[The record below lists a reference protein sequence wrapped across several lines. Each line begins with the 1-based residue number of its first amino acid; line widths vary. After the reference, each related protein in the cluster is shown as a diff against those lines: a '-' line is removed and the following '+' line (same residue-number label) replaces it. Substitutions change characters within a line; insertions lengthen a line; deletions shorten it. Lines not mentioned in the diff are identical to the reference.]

1 MMLSIGLLGVKYH
14 TTSRLLRWIGIAIG
28 TRMAGSGSVLAHVEY
43 VAPENGEASIDP
55 LRFLISV
62 LSNPLHLGIIGIGGV
77 LTVGVLVGYLYLYES
92 APLDVY
98 VLRETLTED
107 ADFLPW
113 LLRLSIGLPL
123 VGAGFAG
130 YFISPAVSVPTDLFV
145 SLVARLFLTGLGFC
159 LLYGIMTRFV
169 AAVGMFTYI
178 GAVVVAPEVL
188 LASEY
193 LGGLLAIIV
202 LGGDRPSV
210 DQVLRR
216 LAEMDGTL
224 YNRATPIHRWTDWI
238 EQRLAPYAVYTPT
251 ILRVGLGLNF
261 IYTGLFDKLLQ
272 PAVALAVVEKY
283 HLTRVVPVDPGMW
296 VVGAGGVELLLG
308 CALVVGL
315 FTRGVAAIAFG
326 MFTLTLFALPDD
338 PVLAHISLF
347 GLATALL
354 ITGSGRIALDN
365 L

>member
-1 MMLSIGLLGVKYH
+1 MTHYSEPRVARWLG
-14 TTSRLLRWIGIAIG
+14 IIIG
-28 TRMAGSGSVLAHVEY
+28 TILVASGSALAHVEY
-43 VAPENGEASIDP
+43 VAPETSDTIEP
-55 LRFLISV
+55 LQFLVSV
-62 LSNPLHLGIIGIGGV
+62 LSDPLHLGLIGLGGV
-77 LTVGVLVGYLYLYES
+77 MTVGGLAGYLYLYET
-92 APLDVY
+92 APLDIY

-130 YFISPAVSVPTDLFV
+130 YFISPAVPIPDDLLL
-145 SLVARLFLTGLGFC
+145 SLVARLFLTAIGFL
-159 LLYGIMTRFV
+159 LLYGIMTRIV
-169 AAVGMFTYI
+169 AAIGVLTYVGT
-178 GAVVVAPEVL
+178 VVVAPEVL

-210 DQVLRR
+210 DQLLTR
-216 LAEMDGTL
+216 LAATEGTL
-224 YNRATPIHRWTDWI
+224 YSRATALHTLGDWI
-238 EQRLAPYAVYTPT
+238 DQRVDPYAVYTPT
-251 ILRVGLGLNF
+251 ILRVGLGVNF
-261 IYTGLFDKLLQ
+261 LYTGLVDKLLQ

-283 HLTRVVPVDPGMW
+283 HLTSVVPVEPGMW

-308 CALVVGL
+308 VALISGL

-326 MFTLTLFALPDD
+326 TFTLTLFTLPDD

-354 ITGSGRIALDN
+354 ITGSGRLALDN